1 MKSSAGPQ
9 KYNVNLIKFLNLI
22 TKKKKKVWQDTHK
35 KEKYLRFQMKNQPN
49 KYLVPGKIISVV
61 KKKLNWG
68 LEMFWTRPW
77 TKCGIRKTT
86 GRRAR
91 TRIQRR
97 SVIRRGRVTCKCR
110 RRWNVG
116 RSPCASACRSAAG
129 RLQTCEAS
137 VPASSCWWPH
147 GPGRPDSPAGKWAE
161 VRKDIENPGLS
172 VFFHL

>member
-22 TKKKKKVWQDTHK
+22 TKKKKSVTRHTQKRKVSEVSD
-35 KEKYLRFQMKNQPN
+35 EKSTKQILGTWKDYKCS
-49 KYLVPGKIISVV
+49 K